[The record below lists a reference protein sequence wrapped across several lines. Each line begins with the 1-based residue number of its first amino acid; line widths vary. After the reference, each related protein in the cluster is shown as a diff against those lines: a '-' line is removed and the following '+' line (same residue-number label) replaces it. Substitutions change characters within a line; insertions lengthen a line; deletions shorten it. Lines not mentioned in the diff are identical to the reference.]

1 MTFKLGFTFEPL
13 QILNHTNIEYNISNH
28 QNFKRRGYK
37 ITCKPM
43 DFL

>member
-1 MTFKLGFTFEPL
+1 MTFKLGFIFEPL
-13 QILNHTNIEYNISNH
+13 QIMNHNNIENNISNH

-37 ITCKPM
+37 IMCKPM